1 MAEIKSNAKNAS
13 DNKHALKSRGLKN
26 PKPMGLKPDSGS
38 KNTAEAFK
46 GNDGSGK
53 GEKLGLVPLV
63 SIYTKTST
71 IDSG

>member
-53 GEKLGLVPLV
+53 GEK
-63 SIYTKTST
+63 
-71 IDSG
+71 